1 MANKYLLKPVLKTI
15 KEGFTLV
22 DENDNLVYE
31 GRMTKFSLFKAAPYE
46 FTNHV
51 TNKKEEHKIGKTVT
65 AEESGVSGMFST
77 SSYFKYDGEKIWHY
91 LHDKGIR
98 IDSNFY
104 RNGKM
109 WYRAA
114 AGEFPDDT
122 RVYRNAGKYK
132 IFINSFPD
140 LGLPQSN
147 LYVADTKTGKV
158 YKRSVLHNMGDFR
171 RDLAELV
178 EWLSAGNEMPQ

>member
-31 GRMTKFSLFKAAPYE
+31 GRMTKFTLFKAAPYE
-46 FTNHV
+46 FTNHI
-51 TNKKEEHKIGKTVT
+51 TSKKEEHKIGKTVT

-98 IDSNFY
+98 IDSNLSGSKIGMTYEISFEGKHLATIASSTPKGKSIITTDMYYDVICEEKDLDLVFLVAFSIAKTKQVFY
-104 RNGKM
+104 N
-109 WYRAA
+109 
-114 AGEFPDDT
+114 
-122 RVYRNAGKYK
+122 
-132 IFINSFPD
+132 
-140 LGLPQSN
+140 
-147 LYVADTKTGKV
+147 
-158 YKRSVLHNMGDFR
+158 
-171 RDLAELV
+171 
-178 EWLSAGNEMPQ
+178 